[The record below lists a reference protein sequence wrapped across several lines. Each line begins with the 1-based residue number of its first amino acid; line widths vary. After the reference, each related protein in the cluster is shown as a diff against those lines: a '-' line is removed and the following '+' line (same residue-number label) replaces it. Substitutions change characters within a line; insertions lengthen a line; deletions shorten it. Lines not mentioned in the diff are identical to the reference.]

1 MKFNWENMDTT
12 NCNFNQLTVK
22 CNLERLIKNIRSY
35 EYKLNY
41 SIYKVT
47 DEYLIISKKN
57 LTINEI
63 KIKRC
68 ELKGE
73 DHHYYW

>member
-1 MKFNWENMDTT
+1 MDTT
-12 NCNFNQLTVK
+12 NYNLNNLIVK
-22 CNLERLIKNIRSY
+22 CNLDRLIESVKPHVGRFNY
-35 EYKLNY
+35 NMYK
-41 SIYKVT
+41 IT
-47 DEYLIISKKN
+47 DEYLIISKEN

>member
-1 MKFNWENMDTT
+1 MDTT
-12 NCNFNQLTVK
+12 NYNLNQLTVK
-22 CNLERLIKNIRSY
+22 CNLDRLIESVKSHVI
-35 EYKLNY
+35 KFNY
-41 SIYKVT
+41 SIYKIT
-47 DEYLIISKKN
+47 DEYLVISKKN